1 MSDQYTK
8 HTTHTDALD
17 TLGTLIGPGEK
28 RDAIHIAVFPVVAA
42 ERLAR
47 GEHVSLNAALEA
59 EWAPVNEGV
68 GIVDPFLSEPVK
80 KGDRFWL
87 LVYPRQIS
95 SLRHVWEHPK
105 FPASQETGQQDAEGL
120 IQDAIELQN
129 LREAS
134 KRWLEEW
141 IATADCPDFHT
152 TIGAMLQQRD
162 GSSWE
167 SDYVHFDGQDAH
179 GEIPAEA
186 WHHLAIYAGITYEA
200 GTDRPKYFTCSC

>member
-1 MSDQYTK
+1 MADDYTK

-17 TLGTLIGPGEK
+17 TLGSLIGPGEK

-47 GEHVSLNAALEA
+47 GEHVSLNADGEA
-59 EWAPVNEGV
+59 EWEPVNEGL
-68 GIVDPFLSEPVK
+68 GIVDPFLTETVK
-80 KGDRFWL
+80 KGERFWL

-105 FPASQETGQQDAEGL
+105 FPASRETGAATTT
-120 IQDAIELQN
+120 I
-129 LREAS
+129 REIVEDEKEKS
-134 KRWLEEW
+134 RLWLETW

-179 GEIPAEA
+179 GQIPPEA